1 MARNARIVIVG
12 AGIGGLVAAAALRQA
27 GFEVVVQERATSLG
41 EVGAGLQ
48 IGPNAVKVL
57 RGLGVLERFRAVA
70 AEPTNVVSLRHDDA
84 GLRFREPLSAV
95 SQRAYGD
102 IYLTAHRADLH
113 ALLCTLVPEASI
125 APWWAVFAPAKTPPE
140 VIGRLEGW
148 FNTISSA
155 PENRA
160 PLVALGV
167 EPLPGTSA
175 GTVTLMAES
184 MRSWENITRLARIDP
199 Q

>member
-1 MARNARIVIVG
+1 MTQWTFPPEWHPQDWLWIGFPHDADEWPGFLPRAQEQIAAFASAVADSGQQVRLIVRNAANEARARALCSG
-12 AGIGGLVAAAALRQA
+12 AVR
-27 GFEVVVQERATSLG
+27 
-41 EVGAGLQ
+41 LQ
-48 IGPNAVKVL
+48 
-57 RGLGVLERFRAVA
+57 
-70 AEPTNVVSLRHDDA
+70 
-84 GLRFREPLSAV
+84 
-95 SQRAYGD
+95 QRAYGD